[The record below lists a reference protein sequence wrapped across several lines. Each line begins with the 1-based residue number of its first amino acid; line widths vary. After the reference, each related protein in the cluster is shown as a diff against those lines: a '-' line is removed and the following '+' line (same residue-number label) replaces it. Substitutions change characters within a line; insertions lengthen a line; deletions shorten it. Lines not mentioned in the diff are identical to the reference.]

1 MRQVKSFNDIIA
13 DYLKQRAEEDTL
25 FAPKF
30 ANPNKSIDECCR
42 YILGEARK
50 RGTAVAMSDSEVFG
64 LAVHYYDEKDIK
76 IEKVSAGCSVS
87 SSQKVKLTEEEKK
100 IAREVAPDELDAEL
114 CIKDGMNYQIAEIHL
129 GDVESSN
136 VLCNEIARRWNEFNS
151 RTNIN
156 SVWHDVKE
164 CPERKREYLT
174 QCKNDRFNVISDSM
188 DWDNFYKK
196 AEIIRWA
203 YIEDLIPKGGKE

>member
-1 MRQVKSFNDIIA
+1 MTKIKLNWAYAKGEF
-13 DYLKQRAEEDTL
+13 DTDTFKL
-25 FAPKF
+25 ICIPARGK
-30 ANPNKSIDECCR
+30 R
-42 YILGEARK
+42 VLG
-50 RGTAVAMSDSEVFG
+50 
-64 LAVHYYDEKDIK
+64 
-76 IEKVSAGCSVS
+76 
-87 SSQKVKLTEEEKK
+87 
-100 IAREVAPDELDAEL
+100 PDELDAEL